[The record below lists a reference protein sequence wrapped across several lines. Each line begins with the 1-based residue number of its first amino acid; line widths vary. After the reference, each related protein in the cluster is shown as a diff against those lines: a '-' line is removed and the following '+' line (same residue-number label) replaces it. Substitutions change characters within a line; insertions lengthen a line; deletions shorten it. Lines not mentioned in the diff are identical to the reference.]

1 MNPQGTTNEQIMKTM
16 NRRSFLKSTALTAA
30 AVSLPASSWA
40 RAPGAN
46 DEIRVAVVGFGG
58 RGKDHISE
66 LRGLA
71 KKNVRIVALCDVDKT
86 ILDAAVAQFS
96 KRNEKVEGFTDIRK
110 LLELQDL
117 DAVSIATPNHW
128 HSLATI
134 LAVQAGKD
142 VYVEKPVCHNV
153 WEGSKMVEAAR
164 KHKRIVQA
172 GTQSR
177 SSQAIKEAIEWV
189 RAGNLGK
196 IVIARGLCY
205 KPRASIGKVDGPQPP
220 PAGVD
225 YDLWCGPAPK
235 APIHRQHFHYD
246 WHWIWDYGNGDV
258 GNQGIHQMDIARWFL
273 GEPELSPRVWGI
285 GGRLGYEDDGETPN
299 TLIAYHDYE
308 KAPLI
313 FEVRGLPRDK
323 SHQTDKGWNSGDM
336 DRYPDE
342 KGKGG
347 SVCVIIECEGGHVFV
362 PNYSSATAF
371 DKDGKEVKQ
380 WSGATSHFE
389 NFIEAMRSRKVSD
402 LHADIQEG
410 FISSALCHTGNVS
423 YRLGQHALPDEIR
436 EKIKTD
442 KDAMKTYERM
452 QHHLEANG
460 VDLSRTQATL
470 GEFLTMNP
478 RQQKFTNN
486 HHANPLLTRE
496 YREPFEVPAK
506 V

>member
-1 MNPQGTTNEQIMKTM
+1 MKTM

-30 AVSLPASSWA
+30 AVSLPSYSWA
-40 RAPGAN
+40 RVPGAN

-86 ILDAAVAQFS
+86 ILDAAVEQFS

-117 DAVSIATPNHW
+117 DAISIATPNHW

-153 WEGSKMVEAAR
+153 WEGGKMVEAAR

-220 PAGVD
+220 PASVD
-225 YDLWCGPAPK
+225 YEPWCRPAPK
-235 APIHRQHFHYD
+235 APIHRKHF
-246 WHWIWDYGNGDV
+246 IM
-258 GNQGIHQMDIARWFL
+258 I
-273 GEPELSPRVWGI
+273 GI
-285 GGRLGYEDDGETPN
+285 G
-299 TLIAYHDYE
+299 
-308 KAPLI
+308 
-313 FEVRGLPRDK
+313 
-323 SHQTDKGWNSGDM
+323 SGTTATATSAT
-336 DRYPDE
+336 RAFTRWTSPA
-342 KGKGG
+342 G
-347 SVCVIIECEGGHVFV
+347 SWAN
-362 PNYSSATAF
+362 PNYRRAAGVSAADWATRTTA
-371 DKDGKEVKQ
+371 K
-380 WSGATSHFE
+380 
-389 NFIEAMRSRKVSD
+389 
-402 LHADIQEG
+402 L
-410 FISSALCHTGNVS
+410 
-423 YRLGQHALPDEIR
+423 
-436 EKIKTD
+436 
-442 KDAMKTYERM
+442 
-452 QHHLEANG
+452 
-460 VDLSRTQATL
+460 RT
-470 GEFLTMNP
+470 
-478 RQQKFTNN
+478 R
-486 HHANPLLTRE
+486 
-496 YREPFEVPAK
+496 
-506 V
+506 